1 MFGHGLRTSGSELE
15 HSIRTSRCR
24 SLQRAGMASVAR
36 SKAKRAGED
45 CGKDA
50 PWKSP
55 SDFPTSLGN
64 PAQTAGFP
72 LSHSHDGGTLS
83 TSYRTYRVLKKAD
96 ILTCYGQVIWGG
108 PAQGGTSQQT
118 SSVSARRARRSCPS
132 SRTS

>member
-15 HSIRTSRCR
+15 HSIRTSRVRCV
-24 SLQRAGMASVAR
+24 QPAGMASVAR
-36 SKAKRAGED
+36 SKAKRAGEN

-83 TSYRTYRVLKKAD
+83 TSNRTYRVFKKAD
-96 ILTCYGQVIWGG
+96 ILTCYGHRALG
-108 PAQGGTSQQT
+108 AQRMLATVRVT
-118 SSVSARRARRSCPS
+118 
-132 SRTS
+132 